1 MYFYIYDSFLA
12 DKKYENV
19 LARVEAR
26 ILELGINGKIDKLTI
41 LKNLKELVVDAIKR
55 GADTVVAVG
64 DDRIISKVVSII
76 AQYSKVTLG
85 IIPLGP
91 ENKIAQI
98 LGIPEG
104 ERACDILSKRIIKK
118 VDLGKV
124 NDSYFISSLEITK
137 GNIKLECDGQ
147 YQIEPQFSEGSIS
160 ICNFGNIFKETKLSK
175 KDVSNPQDGILEAV
189 ISSPSSGLFNIFKKD
204 FKRDSVFPV
213 KKVKIK
219 CETECIPLLL
229 DGQIVV
235 KTPATVEVAPKKLNI
250 IVGRSRM
257 FQ

>member
-1 MYFYIYDSFLA
+1 MYFYIYDSFLS

-19 LARVEAR
+19 LAKVEAR
-26 ILELGINGKIDKLTI
+26 LLELGINGKIEKLTI

-64 DDRIISKVVSII
+64 DDRIISKIVSII
-76 AQYSKVTLG
+76 AQYPKVTLG

-98 LGIPEG
+98 LGVSEG
-104 ERACDILSKRIIKK
+104 ESACDILSKRIIKR
-118 VDLGKV
+118 VDLGKA
-124 NDSYFISSLEITK
+124 NDSFFISSLEITK
-137 GNIKLECDGQ
+137 GNIKMECDGQ
-147 YQIEPQFSEGSIS
+147 YQVEPQFSEGSIS
-160 ICNFGNIFKETKLSK
+160 ICNFGNIFKETKFNK
-175 KDVSNPQDGILEAV
+175 KDVSNPQDGILEAI
-189 ISSPSSGLFNIFKKD
+189 ISSPNKGFNIFKKD
-204 FKRDSVFPV
+204 YKRDSIFPI

-219 CETECIPLLL
+219 CETECVPLLL

-250 IVGRSRM
+250 IVGRLRM

>member
-1 MYFYIYDSFLA
+1 MYFYIYDSFLS

-19 LARVEAR
+19 LARIEAR
-26 ILELGINGKIDKLTI
+26 ILELGINGRIEKLTI
-41 LKNLKELVVDAIKR
+41 LKNLKELVVDAIKK

-104 ERACDILSKRIIKK
+104 EQACDILSKRIIKK

-124 NDSYFISSLEITK
+124 NDIYFISSLEITK
-137 GNIKLECDGQ
+137 GNIKMECDGQ
-147 YQIEPQFSEGSIS
+147 YQVEPQFSEGSIS
-160 ICNFGNIFKETKLSK
+160 ICNFGNIFKETKLAK
-175 KDVSNPQDGILEAV
+175 KDISNPQDGILEAV
-189 ISSPSSGLFNIFKKD
+189 IFSPNKGFNIFKKYY
-204 FKRDSVFPV
+204 KRDSVFPI

-219 CETECIPLLL
+219 CETECVPLLL